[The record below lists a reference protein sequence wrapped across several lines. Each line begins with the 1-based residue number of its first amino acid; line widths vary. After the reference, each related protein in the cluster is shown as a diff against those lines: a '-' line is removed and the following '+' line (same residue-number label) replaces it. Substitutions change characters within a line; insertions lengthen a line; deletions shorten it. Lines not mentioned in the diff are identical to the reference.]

1 MLTFLLTVVLFLALV
16 FLIPLALFKIK
27 LARGIKRQQKQHAAF
42 QAPELDT
49 SPGVSSLTVL
59 PLVEFHAAEPGLA
72 TEAGVSYLV
81 TAGDTRILLDVG
93 ANEKGEHP
101 SPLLANAKALGVDL
115 NTIDALVLSHLHR
128 DHVGGVP
135 EEKEKRFSFSQGPF
149 SMADLPVYTPEP
161 LTGHL
166 PQGCRPITVTEPREI
181 APGVWSLGPM
191 GRSLFFMG
199 YIEEQAL
206 AVHVKGK
213 GMALIIG
220 CGHPTIE
227 GLLERCAALFP
238 HPVFA
243 VIGGLHFPIHE
254 GRIKVGPVNIQK
266 LVGSDR
272 MPWNGL
278 TEADVQKGI
287 EAIKTTGATAVGL
300 SPHDSCD
307 WSLDRFRDA
316 FGEAYTEVQV
326 GRPITLAGHP

>member
-1 MLTFLLTVVLFLALV
+1 MLYIMLILILV
-16 FLIPLALFKIK
+16 ILVPLALLKIK
-27 LARGIKRQQKQHAAF
+27 LTRGIKRQEKEKAAF
-42 QAPELDT
+42 RAPVLDT
-49 SPGVSSLTVL
+49 TPGVSSLSVL
-59 PLVEFHAAEPGLA
+59 PLVDYHAAEPGLA

-101 SPLLANAKALGVDL
+101 SPLLTNAKALGVDL
-115 NTIDALVLSHLHR
+115 SSIDALVLSHLHR

-149 SMADLPVYTPEP
+149 PITDLPVYTPEP
-161 LTGHL
+161 LTGTL
-166 PQGCRPITVTEPREI
+166 PDGCRAITVTEPREI

-191 GRSLFFMG
+191 GRSLFLMG
-199 YIEEQAL
+199 YIREQAL
-206 AVHVKGK
+206 AVHVQGK

-243 VIGGLHFPIHE
+243 VIGGLHYPIHE
-254 GRIKVGPVNIQK
+254 GRIMLGPVNIQK
-266 LVGSDR
+266 HVGSDR

-278 TEADVQKGI
+278 TEADVQNGI
-287 EAIKTTGATAVGL
+287 EAIRTAGATTVGL

-307 WSLDRFRDA
+307 WSLDRFREA
-316 FGEAYTEVQV
+316 FGKGYTEVQV
-326 GRPITLAGHP
+326 GRPIALSD

>member
-1 MLTFLLTVVLFLALV
+1 MLTFMLTVMIILALILLT
-16 FLIPLALFKIK
+16 PLALLKIK
-27 LARGIKRQQKQHAAF
+27 LARGIKRQKMENAAYR
-42 QAPELDT
+42 APTLDA
-49 SPGVSSLTVL
+49 SHGVSSLTVL
-59 PLVEFHAAEPGLA
+59 PLVDYHAAEPGLS

-81 TAGDTRILLDVG
+81 TAGDTKILLDVG
-93 ANEKGEHP
+93 ANEKGKHP
-101 SPLLANAKALGVDL
+101 SPLLANAEALGVDL
-115 NTIDALVLSHLHR
+115 NSLDALVLSHLHR
-128 DHVGGVP
+128 DHVGGIP

-149 SMADLPVYTPEP
+149 SVADLPVYTPEP

-166 PQGCRPITVTEPREI
+166 PEGCRPITVTEPREI

-199 YIEEQAL
+199 YTLEQAL

-227 GLLERCAALFP
+227 GLIERCEALFP

-243 VIGGLHFPIHE
+243 VIGGLHYPIRG

-266 LVGSDR
+266 YVGSDR

-278 TEADVQKGI
+278 TEADVRSGI
-287 EAIKTTGATAVGL
+287 ETIKKAGATTVGL

-307 WSLDRFRDA
+307 WSLDQFRKA
-316 FGEAYTEVQV
+316 FGKGYAEVQV
-326 GRPITLAGHP
+326 GRPIALSE